1 MSWINTIKKKNKIYK
16 LTENNNIFHDDT
28 NVKLYLHQKIILSAM
43 IEYENQCKYNILY
56 NTNETTIESNEGY
69 YFDPI
74 GTGRS
79 IVLLSLIKY
88 NNKIKNFYSNDTPTN
103 YNKQT
108 IIITKNYKKWL
119 SNNKLFDLN
128 IFTIKSISDL
138 QNFILLPSNELINID
153 IILIKNAK
161 TNNTK
166 YKNKYL
172 INIFSIQFANDI
184 WKRVILDDFDIIKM
198 PNEYYKIKTLFVW
211 YVSYQ
216 YEYKYNKEKYIKC
229 NNYICKPNMQYY
241 NIIKY
246 IDNNK
251 FINYMTILT
260 DSQLLLKSLPSN
272 IQLIKYLINSLNS
285 DYDIY
290 TMNKSKYSAID
301 LNKLSLT
308 CNTSKIDYLNI
319 LTFLK
324 TESEIFNNLFNIID
338 LIEYYKLKK
347 NKLTNNSVDNILNRI
362 ISTFDSCI
370 ICYNEFTTN
379 KFIIYKCC
387 YYITCIEC
395 YLKLFKHTFKIVIT
409 CPFCRTSMIFLNNIL
424 PIESKYIFNNLISFD
439 NMQNIYF
446 AYDIIKTSSII
457 DILNDIINKT
467 SKYYYNN
474 IISTIKNNINIVDY
488 INNYDSKLDITNS
501 NKIIIIG
508 TCYMQLFNI
517 YKKLNSNTAQ
527 SVLISNFYKYDIM
540 KIMNNPLIKC
550 ILAFNTN
557 IYNIDNAYLTNQI
570 TDIVI
575 IDNKNKINTNKL
587 FNNKNLLNLISLCNT
602 FNKKKINIHGIFHSS
617 SSLSNSRF
625 DVNDAESL

>member
-16 LTENNNIFHDDT
+16 LTEHNNIFCDDT

-43 IEYENQCKYNILY
+43 IEYENQCKYNIIH
-56 NTNETTIESNEGY
+56 NTNETTIQSNEGY

-88 NNKIKNFYSNDTPTN
+88 NNKIKQFYNQTDH
-103 YNKQT
+103 NKQT

-119 SNNKLFDLN
+119 SNNKLFGLN
-128 IFTIKSISDL
+128 IFTIKSINDL
-138 QNFILLPSNELINID
+138 QNFILLSGDELINID

-184 WKRVILDDFDIIKM
+184 WKRVILDDFDIINM
-198 PNEYYKIKTLFVW
+198 PNDYYKIKTLFIW

-216 YEYKYNKEKYIKC
+216 YEYKYCKYDNC
-229 NNYICKPNMQYY
+229 DDYICKPNMQYY

-251 FINYMTILT
+251 FVNYMTILT
-260 DSQLLLKSLPSN
+260 DSQLLLKSLPFN

-308 CNTSKIDYLNI
+308 CNTSKIDYLNV

-324 TESEIFNNLFNIID
+324 TESEIFNNLFTFID
-338 LIEYYKLKK
+338 LVEYYKLKK

-362 ISTFDSCI
+362 ISTFDSCT

-395 YLKLFKHTFKIVIT
+395 YLKLFKHTFKIVIN

-424 PIESKYIFNNLISFD
+424 PIKSKYAFNNLIIFD
-439 NMQNIYF
+439 NMKNIYF
-446 AYDIIKTSSII
+446 AYDIIKLSSII
-457 DILNDIINKT
+457 DILNDIICKT
-467 SKYYYNN
+467 SKYQFNN
-474 IISTIKNNINIVDY
+474 IISTIKNKININTYIDY
-488 INNYDSKLDITNS
+488 HDDNQIIYNN

-517 YKKLNSNTAQ
+517 YKKLNSMTAQ

-540 KIMNNPLIKC
+540 KIMCNPLIKC

-557 IYNIDNAYLTNQI
+557 IYNIDNAFLTNEI
-570 TDIVI
+570 SDIVI

-587 FNNKNLLNLISLCNT
+587 FNNKNLLNLISLCNIH
-602 FNKKKINIHGIFHSS
+602 NKKKINIHGIFHSS